1 MIRIVAI
8 TSLAFLLVLV
18 LYLPSARPASA
29 FIAQVRIE
37 HAALSSFWGSEHAIA
52 VLENMLEFQHASTP
66 HPPLMPAQ
74 SADAKASNKVHNEVA
89 AVGHRLLN
97 NEYFRSLNALLV
109 LATYRVAVL
118 LFFLAG
124 VAPFL
129 TAAFVDGLVRRAVK
143 GKDFSGHHPEVFS
156 GCSCGV
162 IVIACAIVIACVI
175 PEQLPAILFPMLLV
189 ACGALA
195 SIGIANYPRRL

>member
-1 MIRIVAI
+1 MIRMVAI
-8 TSLAFLLVLV
+8 TALASLLMLV

-37 HAALSSFWGSEHAIA
+37 HAALSGFWGSAHALA
-52 VLENMLEFQHASTP
+52 MLERMLDLQPSSTP
-66 HPPLMPAQ
+66 RPPLMPTPRV
-74 SADAKASNKVHNEVA
+74 DAKASNKVHNEVA
-89 AVGHRLLN
+89 AVGSRLFN
-97 NEYFRSLNALLV
+97 NEYFRSLNALFV

-129 TAAFVDGLVRRAVK
+129 MAAFVDALVRRAVK
-143 GKDFSGHHPEVFS
+143 GKDFSGHNPEVFS
-156 GCSCGV
+156 ACTCGV

-175 PEQLPAILFPMLLV
+175 PGQLPATLFPMLLV

-195 SIGIANYPRRL
+195 SIGFANYPNRI